1 MLNSITTCRASRK
14 SGNAPTVTKQ
24 SHQFINQDSGQV
36 ERYTPRDIIA
46 AEIKIMGHIDLDPAC
61 NDNAYQ
67 FHGGK
72 LVPMT
77 GLYIG
82 GHSTHYYALNGL
94 ELPYFGNVHL
104 NPPFGRDMLKW
115 ITKLINAYNDGEVT
129 QACIMT
135 FNSSETQWGQMLV
148 RYPQFIFAGRVNY
161 ENGIVKPSEAELE
174 QLALLEGVQSVADSG
189 ATKGSVLTFL
199 PPRGMRY
206 ETACSRLTDELWSVG
221 RRGWAK

>member
-1 MLNSITTCRASRK
+1 M
-14 SGNAPTVTKQ
+14 TKQ
-24 SHQFINQDSGQV
+24 SHQLINQDSGQI

-46 AEIKIMGHIDLDPAC
+46 AEIAIMGHIDLDPAC

-72 LVPMT
+72 LDATT
-77 GLYIG
+77 GLYRG
-82 GHSTHYYALNGL
+82 GYSTHYYASGGL
-94 ELPYFGNVHL
+94 ERPYFGNVHL

-115 ITKLINAYNDGEVT
+115 ITKLINAYKDGEVA

-135 FNSSETQWGQMLV
+135 FNSSETQWDQKLV

-161 ENGIVKPSEAELE
+161 ENGIVKPSKDEVE

-199 PPRGMRY
+199 PPRGIRY
-206 ETACSRLTDELWSVG
+206 ETACTALMNELHDVG
-221 RRGWAK
+221 RCGWAK